1 MPTPVFAEIFTE
13 PVWQALHGSKKATGD
28 LASIFFHVHI
38 QWKVL
43 TNFSWCITGL
53 EGLVCSFLNY
63 FLWFVVFKCFCCGF
77 DLVVFAGEM
86 SAVTSLP
93 SGLADVLNQHFS
105 PRNIILCLAQA
116 LNSCLSSERVVA
128 QKET

>member
-1 MPTPVFAEIFTE
+1 MESSGKLLLVYH
-13 PVWQALHGSKKATGD
+13 WHR
-28 LASIFFHVHI
+28 
-38 QWKVL
+38 
-43 TNFSWCITGL
+43 
-53 EGLVCSFLNY
+53 GLVCSFLNY

-86 SAVTSLP
+86 SVVTSLP

-116 LNSCLSSERVVA
+116 LNSCLSSERIAA
-128 QKET
+128 QKETWVQLPNGGWMDT

>member
-1 MPTPVFAEIFTE
+1 VPTPVFAEIF
-13 PVWQALHGSKKATGD
+13 KKATGD

-43 TNFSWCITGL
+43 TNFSWCITGI

>member
-1 MPTPVFAEIFTE
+1 VPTPVFAEIFTE

-43 TNFSWCITGL
+43 TNFSWCITGI